1 MNFKPLSEIPARPP
15 SSLAGGEESIE
26 KKIVDAAFTVHKKL
40 DPGLLEKVYS
50 PRWIVVF
57 YEMYFSNGVITI
69 FEKMFK
75 LILNCIQRGE
85 ICFCHELSKR
95 GLKYQRQVD
104 IPIVYDG
111 IVFDEGL
118 RLDVLVGKLVI
129 CEIKAVNEINPVWE
143 AQILSH
149 LKLTNKRLGFL
160 INFNVPLIKDGIKR
174 IIL

>member
-1 MNFKPLSEIPARPP
+1 MNFKPLSEI
-15 SSLAGGEESIE
+15 EESIA

-40 DPGLLEKVYS
+40 GPVLLEKVYS

-118 RLDVLVGKLVI
+118 RLDVLVEKLVI

-160 INFNVPLIKDGIKR
+160 INFNVPVIKNGIKR
-174 IIL
+174 FIL